1 MALIHSNEF
10 PFLLKQAVP
19 KLSKLYYS
27 GNKTLLEGRHI
38 SFVGTRDVT
47 EYGKWVI
54 SKLLCASLSK
64 TNIVIVSGLARG
76 VDAYVHKICLERNI
90 KAIAIVPGAI
100 ESAIPKCNLEI
111 FNQLKKQGL
120 ILAEYP
126 EGTVV
131 RKEMFVLRNRL
142 VAAIS
147 EATIVI
153 EAGIKSGSLITANLA
168 LEYNRDIYAVPGN
181 IDSKVSQGCNLLAKH
196 GAGVITGIEDFK
208 EILGMHEERMVIG
221 M

>member
-1 MALIHSNEF
+1 MALIHSNKL

-19 KLSKLYYS
+19 NLTKLYYS
-27 GNKTLLEGRHI
+27 GNKSLLEGRHI
-38 SFVGTRDVT
+38 SFVGTRDIT
-47 EYGKWVI
+47 EYGKLVI
-54 SKLLCASLSK
+54 RQLLCDSLSK
-64 TNIVIVSGLARG
+64 TNIVVVSGLARG
-76 VDAYVHKICLERNI
+76 VDAYVHKICLERDI

-100 ESAIPKCNLEI
+100 ESAIPKCNLKI
-111 FNQLKKQGL
+111 FKQLKKHGL

-168 LEYNRDIYAVPGN
+168 LEYNRDIYVIPGN
-181 IDSKVSQGCNLLAKH
+181 IDSEVSQGCNLLAKH
-196 GAGVITGIEDFK
+196 GAGVVTGIEDFK
-208 EILGMHEERMVIG
+208 EILGMHEEQVAIG
-221 M
+221 I